1 MSSFGGVAGL
11 SIPWL
16 CPKSFPQKEF
26 ERTIHGDYSQS
37 AAAWSNRPRGEWCT
51 EKEFPGPFGVKR
63 ADGTLRLFWC
73 TEKPHSMVHWAS
85 NRRTVGRPRTISTNV
100 TESRMK
106 TAVKTKAKK
115 TNNQASF
122 GGSILKANM
131 EVEAA
136 IQLAHDLDETG
147 MPCVCIGVNCR
158 LCRLGS
164 SVHSAPTAHFS
175 KKVCFQYALS
185 LHKVCRVCT
194 FSAPSL
200 HITRGFFWGKPPGDK
215 NAHLMHTF
223 YRLLQTSCRYYA
235 D

>member
-1 MSSFGGVAGL
+1 MSRVAL
-11 SIPWL
+11 ATL
-16 CPKSFPQKEF
+16 QKEF
-26 ERTIHGDYSQS
+26 
-37 AAAWSNRPRGEWCT
+37 
-51 EKEFPGPFGVKR
+51 PFGVQL

-73 TEKPHSMVHWAS
+73 TERPHSMVHWAS

-147 MPCVCIGVNCR
+147 MHCACIALYC
-158 LCRLGS
+158 
-164 SVHSAPTAHFS
+164 
-175 KKVCFQYALS
+175 CFF
-185 LHKVCRVCT
+185 C
-194 FSAPSL
+194 
-200 HITRGFFWGKPPGDK
+200 
-215 NAHLMHTF
+215 
-223 YRLLQTSCRYYA
+223 
-235 D
+235 